1 MILENKNCKINITT
15 DETYIINS
23 KENYHYDVIL
33 NLDNYGQNDLYKV
46 LSVSIDL
53 FYKEYKMAL
62 VGSYLAYD
70 IDCALLEDVVLTV
83 LQDDRITQINVI
95 NGKVINHKK
104 LDCFGSN
111 FGIYK
116 VDTGYIIHG
125 EIEITK
131 WDLDFNKK
139 WSFSGRD
146 IFVSITGKQSMTLLK
161 DRICLYDFYDY
172 YYEID
177 YDGNQINSRL

>member
-1 MILENKNCKINITT
+1 MVLENKKCKINITT

-23 KENYHYDVIL
+23 EENDYYDVIL
-33 NLDNYGQNDLYKV
+33 NLDNYGRNDLYKV
-46 LSVSIDL
+46 LSVSVDL
-53 FYKEYKMAL
+53 FDKEYKMAL
-62 VGSYLAYD
+62 VGSCLSYD
-70 IDCALLEDVVLTV
+70 IDCALLDDIVLTV
-83 LQDDRITQINVI
+83 LQNDMITQINVI
-95 NGKVINHKK
+95 NGKVISHKE
-104 LDCFGSN
+104 LDCFGCN

-131 WDLDFNKK
+131 WDFNFNKI

-146 IFVSITGKQSMTLLK
+146 IFASVTGKQSMTLLK
-161 DRICLYDFYDY
+161 DRICLYDFYDD

-177 YDGNQINSRL
+177 YDGKLIK